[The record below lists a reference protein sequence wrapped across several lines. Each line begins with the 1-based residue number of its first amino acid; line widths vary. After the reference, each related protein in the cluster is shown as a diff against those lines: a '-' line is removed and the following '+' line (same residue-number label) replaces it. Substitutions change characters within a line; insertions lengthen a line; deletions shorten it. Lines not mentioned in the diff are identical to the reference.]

1 MLAILK
7 RRSPGVEFSKT
18 STSEDLEK
26 DKSTPVDDKSVDTDK
41 VPTNDS
47 ASDKAGCKPSENSD
61 KELTKDTID
70 VKIAAETSESAQQFK
85 VENKKSVNSTAECLD
100 RPLVIKEEPV
110 SARTPDYDEIIVP
123 VMVKR
128 ETPDSIATETRTST
142 PNSCIKQVKMEQ
154 VDEEPVRV
162 CDLSKLANVSQYH
175 QSMMANSKI
184 YQHQVVGGPNEP
196 LRLCDLTK
204 LVQTA
209 GDNYHNRMAA
219 ANNSGMMHPED
230 MDGDMITLEE
240 DDDDARS
247 MDSGHNNSGHGSG
260 QNGGLEKKR
269 RKPVPLNTL
278 CPICGNPAPGHS
290 HFGGENHIL
299 WLMAFFLQHN
309 RTKRILFK

>member
-7 RRSPGVEFSKT
+7 RRSPGIEFSQT
-18 STSEDLEK
+18 SDLEK
-26 DKSTPVDDKSVDTDK
+26 DKSTPVDHDKSIATDK
-41 VPTNDS
+41 AKDS
-47 ASDKAGCKPSENSD
+47 ASDKAVSTKPSDNSD
-61 KELTKDTID
+61 KELAKDTTD
-70 VKIAAETSESAQQFK
+70 VKIAADKSESAQQVK
-85 VENKKSVNSTAECLD
+85 VEHKKSAEECLD
-100 RPLVIKEEPV
+100 TPLVIKEEPLQP
-110 SARTPDYDEIIVP
+110 AKTPDYDEIIVP

-128 ETPDSIATETRTST
+128 ETPDSIATDETRNST
-142 PNSCIKQVKMEQ
+142 PNSSCIKQVVKMEQ
-154 VDEEPVRV
+154 VDEAPVRV
-162 CDLSKLANVSQYH
+162 CDLSKLANVSAYH

-184 YQHQVVGGPNEP
+184 YQQQVVGGPNEP

-219 ANNSGMMHPED
+219 ANANGLMHPED

-247 MDSGHNNSGHGSG
+247 MDSGHNNSGHGGG
-260 QNGGLEKKR
+260 QNGGSGLEKKR

-290 HFGGENHIL
+290 HFGGENLFLLLFGGL
-299 WLMAFFLQHN
+299 WRFYSNKLPHL
-309 RTKRILFK
+309 L